1 MCIFALFRDTHSQN
15 SSSQNK
21 GTFGVEKAPRCVQ
34 AIVHVIINFFFSDDG
49 IFHLS
54 TNLPHSITT
63 WVIQAVGV
71 SNHTGLGVA
80 HPLYIRAF
88 QQFFVSLRVPYSVQR
103 GEQISV
109 IATVFNYGEFNTKVC
124 N

>member
-1 MCIFALFRDTHSQN
+1 M
-15 SSSQNK
+15 
-21 GTFGVEKAPRCVQ
+21 RCVQ
-34 AIVHVIINFFFSDDG
+34 AIGHFIIHFFFSDDG
-49 IFHLS
+49 IFHLF

-71 SNHTGLGVA
+71 SNHTGLGLA
-80 HPLYIRAF
+80 RPLYIRAF

-103 GEQISV
+103 GEQFSV

>member
-1 MCIFALFRDTHSQN
+1 MR
-15 SSSQNK
+15 SSNCSCYHP
-21 GTFGVEKAPRCVQ
+21 FS
-34 AIVHVIINFFFSDDG
+34 FFSDDG
-49 IFHLS
+49 IFHLF

-71 SNHTGLGVA
+71 SNHTGLGLA
-80 HPLYIRAF
+80 RPLYIRAF